1 MAEMQLYG
9 YWRSSASYR
18 VRIALALKGLTIEQ
32 LPVNLAQGVQGG
44 KAYKGVNPQG
54 FVPALQLEGGQVIG
68 QSLAIIDYLE
78 EVYPTPH
85 LQPARAE
92 HRAYVRQLAGMV
104 CSDIHP
110 LNNLRVLNY
119 LKDNLKVT
127 EEQKKAWIAHWVQS
141 GFEAMES
148 VIQASG
154 LAGECCYGNQPSLA
168 DACLIPQIYNARR
181 FGVSMDAYPI
191 LSRIDAYCLALPA
204 FMAAH
209 PDNQPDAVTA

>member
-1 MAEMQLYG
+1 MMQLYS

-32 LPVNLAQGVQGG
+32 LPVNLAQGVQSG
-44 KAYKGVNPQG
+44 KAFKGVNPQG
-54 FVPALQLEGGQVIG
+54 FVPALQLDSGQIIG

-78 EVYPTPH
+78 ETYPTPH
-85 LQPARAE
+85 LLPAAPE
-92 HRAYVRQLAGMV
+92 HRAYVRQLANLV

-127 EEQKKAWIAHWVQS
+127 EEQKKAWIAHWIQS
-141 GFEAMES
+141 GFEAMETL
-148 VIQASG
+148 IEHSG
-154 LAGECCYGNQPSLA
+154 LAGECCHGNQPSLA
-168 DACLIPQIYNARR
+168 DLCLIPQIYNARR
-181 FGVSMDAYPI
+181 FGVSQDAYPT
-191 LSRIDAYCLALPA
+191 LQRIEKYCLAQPA

-209 PDNQPDAVTA
+209 PDSQKDAVAA